1 MLNISQLRERS
12 GCVVQNELMVCSTC
26 WSHPHLLD
34 ARGAYWGDVGGVG
47 GETPLEMSAFNL
59 AAAAAALDSRLI
71 RPINHQGIDRSW
83 W

>member
-26 WSHPHLLD
+26 WSHPLLLD
-34 ARGAYWGDVGGVG
+34 ARGAYWGDVG

-59 AAAAAALDSRLI
+59 AAAALDSRLI
-71 RPINHQGIDRSW
+71 QPIKVSIAVGGG
-83 W
+83 

>member
-26 WSHPHLLD
+26 WSHPLLLD
-34 ARGAYWGDVGGVG
+34 ARGAYWGGVG

-59 AAAAAALDSRLI
+59 AAAAAAAAAALDSRLI
-71 RPINHQGIDRSW
+71 QPIKVSIAVGGG
-83 W
+83 